1 MKIGAD
7 RLSSEVTVQL
17 TCAFVFSICENQ
29 DFSLPGSGI
38 ERGYIFFWIYDRLLY
53 WSCRERVC
61 FKVEYI
67 RTEKAPISIYICS
80 V

>member
-29 DFSLPGSGI
+29 DFSLRGSGI
-38 ERGYIFFWIYDRLLY
+38 ECGYIFIGYMTG
-53 WSCRERVC
+53 CRERVC
-61 FKVEYI
+61 FKVAYI